1 MIRIPA
7 KITVLLAGLILLSGC
22 AAGDFLA
29 VSVSRQEDGGLYR
42 IRKDQAQ
49 FLLKLPT
56 LNCLIRDPET
66 DFYYGT
72 LNRMPGSKDKN
83 GAVAVLKR
91 SSADTFSVEQ
101 IVGANARTP
110 CFLSLSPDRRFLYT
124 ANYSSG
130 DNAEFTLKDGRIIG
144 KPRLIPHSGHSV
156 TKRQRGP
163 HPHFAAFD
171 PAGKQLYVCDLGTD
185 QIWIYNWHP
194 EKGVILP
201 CAEKLQLPPGAGPRH
216 LVFDPSGKI
225 LYCANEL
232 DSTAASFVR
241 DGNKWRPGAVR
252 STLKGP
258 ANSKKNFPGA
268 IKITADG
275 KYFFVTNR
283 GHDSIAVFR
292 TDGKGGFQLL
302 DNIVSEGKFPS
313 DIQLDR
319 DGTELRAVYL
329 KNHLVKRF
337 SFDPEKGILTPL
349 PGAAQVP
356 QGIGL
361 SE

>member
-7 KITVLLAGLILLSGC
+7 KTAVFLAGLILLSGC

-29 VSVSRQEDGGLYR
+29 VSISRQEDGGLYR
-42 IRKDQAQ
+42 IRKDRAQ

-56 LNCLIRDPET
+56 LNCLIRDPDT

-83 GAVAVLKR
+83 GAIAVLKR
-91 SSADTFSVEQ
+91 ISTDIFSVEQ
-101 IVGANARTP
+101 IVDANSRTP
-110 CFLSLSPDRRFLYT
+110 CVLSLSPDRRFLYT
-124 ANYSSG
+124 ANSSSG
-130 DNAEFTLKDGRIIG
+130 DIAEFSLKDGRIIG

-185 QIWIYNWHP
+185 QIWIYSWHP
-194 EKGVILP
+194 EKGLILP
-201 CAEKLQLPPGAGPRH
+201 CAEKLPLPPGAGPRH
-216 LVFDPSGKI
+216 LVFDPSGRI

-241 DGNKWRPGAVR
+241 EGDKWRPGAVR
-252 STLKGP
+252 STLKDP
-258 ANSKKNFPGA
+258 LDSKKNFPGA

-275 KYFFVTNR
+275 KYFFITNR

-292 TDGKGGFQLL
+292 TDGKGDFQLL
-302 DNIVSEGKFPS
+302 DNFVSEGNFPS
-313 DIQLDR
+313 DIQLNR
-319 DGTELRAVYL
+319 DNTELRAVYL

-337 SFDPEKGILTPL
+337 SFDPGNGILIPL
-349 PGAAQVP
+349 PGSSHVP

>member
-7 KITVLLAGLILLSGC
+7 KIAIFLVGLILLSGC
-22 AAGDFLA
+22 ATGDFLA

-66 DFYYGT
+66 NFYYGT
-72 LNRMPGSKDKN
+72 LNRLPGSKDKN

-91 SSADTFSVEQ
+91 ISAETFSVEQ
-101 IVGANARTP
+101 IVEANGRTP

-130 DNAEFTLKDGRIIG
+130 NISEFPLRNGRIGG
-144 KPRLIPHSGHSV
+144 KPRMISHSGQSV
-156 TKRQRGP
+156 TKRQRAP

-185 QIWIYNWHP
+185 QIWIYDRHP

-201 CAEKLQLPPGAGPRH
+201 CAEKLPLQPGAGPRH

-241 DGNKWRPGAVR
+241 NGDKWRAAAVR
-252 STLKGP
+252 STLKNG
-258 ANSKKNFPGA
+258 SKADKNFPGA

-275 KYFFVTNR
+275 KYFFITNR

-302 DNIVSEGKFPS
+302 DTIVSEGKFPS

-319 DGTELRAVYL
+319 NGTELRAVYL

-349 PGAAQVP
+349 PGSARVP

>member
-1 MIRIPA
+1 MIRLSAISA
-7 KITVLLAGLILLSGC
+7 VLTALLLFGC
-22 AAGDFLA
+22 AAPDFLA
-29 VSVSRQEDGGLYR
+29 VSVSRQADGGIYR
-42 IRKDQAQ
+42 IRQDKAR
-49 FLLKLPT
+49 FLSKLPT

-66 DFYYGT
+66 GFYYGT

-91 SSADTFSVEQ
+91 ISPDEFSVEQ
-101 IVGANARTP
+101 IVDANGRTP

-130 DNAEFTLKDGRIIG
+130 DISEFPLRNGRIG
-144 KPRLIPHSGHSV
+144 GQPRVIPHFGRSI
-156 TKRQRGP
+156 TKRQLAP

-185 QIWIYNWHP
+185 QIWIYGWHP
-194 EKGVILP
+194 EKGLLLP
-201 CAEKLQLPPGAGPRH
+201 CAEKLQLQPGAGPRH

-241 DGNKWRPGAVR
+241 DSDKWRAGAVR
-252 STLKGP
+252 STLKDGSK
-258 ANSKKNFPGA
+258 ANKNFPGA

-275 KYFFVTNR
+275 KYFFITNR

-302 DNIVSEGKFPS
+302 DTVVSEGKFPS
-313 DIQLDR
+313 DLQLDR
-319 DGTELRAVYL
+319 NGTELRAIYL

-349 PGAAQVP
+349 PGSAGVP

>member
-1 MIRIPA
+1 MIRMSAISA
-7 KITVLLAGLILLSGC
+7 VLAVLLLSGC
-22 AAGDFLA
+22 AAPDFLA
-29 VSVSRQEDGGLYR
+29 VSVSRQADGGIYR
-42 IRKDQAQ
+42 VHRDQVR
-49 FLLKLPT
+49 FLLKLPA
-56 LNCLIRDPET
+56 LNYLIRDPET
-66 DFYYGT
+66 GFYYGT

-91 SSADTFSVEQ
+91 ISPDEFSVEQ
-101 IVGANARTP
+101 IVDANGRTP
-110 CFLSLSPDRRFLYT
+110 CFLSVSPDRRFLYT

-130 DNAEFTLKDGRIIG
+130 DISEFPLRNGRIGG
-144 KPRLIPHSGHSV
+144 KPRVIPHSGHSV
-156 TKRQRGP
+156 TKRQLGP

-194 EKGVILP
+194 EKGVIVP
-201 CAEKLQLPPGAGPRH
+201 CAEKLQLQPGAGPRH

-241 DGNKWRPGAVR
+241 DGNKWRNGSVR
-252 STLKGP
+252 STLKDGSK
-258 ANSKKNFPGA
+258 ANKNFPGA
-268 IKITADG
+268 VKITADG
-275 KYFFVTNR
+275 TYFFITNR

-292 TDGKGGFQLL
+292 TDGKGDFHLL
-302 DNIVSEGKFPS
+302 DTIVSEGRFPS
-313 DIQLDR
+313 DIQLAR
-319 DGTELRAVYL
+319 NGTELRAVYL

-349 PGAAQVP
+349 PGSAQVP

>member
-1 MIRIPA
+1 MMRIPA
-7 KITVLLAGLILLSGC
+7 RNAVFLAGLIFLSGC

-29 VSVSRQEDGGLYR
+29 VSVSRGEDGGLYR
-42 IRKDQAQ
+42 IRKDRAQ

-91 SSADTFSVEQ
+91 SSAGTFSAEQ
-101 IVGANARTP
+101 VVDANARTP

-130 DNAEFTLKDGRIIG
+130 GIAEFTLKDGRIIG
-144 KPRLIPHSGHSV
+144 RPRLIPHSGHSV

-163 HPHFAAFD
+163 HPHFAGFD

-185 QIWIYNWHP
+185 QIWIYGRHP
-194 EKGVILP
+194 EKGLILP
-201 CAEKLQLPPGAGPRH
+201 CAEKLQLPPGSGPRH
-216 LVFDPSGKI
+216 LVFDPSGRI

-232 DSTAASFVR
+232 NSTVSSFIR
-241 DGNKWRPGAVR
+241 DGNKWRAGAVR
-252 STLKGP
+252 STLTDRS
-258 ANSKKNFPGA
+258 NSKKNHPGA
-268 IKITADG
+268 IRITADG
-275 KYFFVTNR
+275 KFFFVANR

-292 TDGKGGFQLL
+292 TDGKGDFQLL
-302 DNIVSEGKFPS
+302 DNIVSEGNFPS
-313 DIQLDR
+313 DIQLNR
-319 DGTELRAVYL
+319 DNTELRAIYL

-337 SFDPEKGILTPL
+337 SFDPEKGIPTPL
-349 PGAAQVP
+349 PGSVQVP